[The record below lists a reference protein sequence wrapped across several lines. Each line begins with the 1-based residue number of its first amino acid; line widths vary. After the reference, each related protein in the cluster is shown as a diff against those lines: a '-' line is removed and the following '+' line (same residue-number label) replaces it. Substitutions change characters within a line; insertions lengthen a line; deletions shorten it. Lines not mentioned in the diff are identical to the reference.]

1 MVLYMDRMCQRG
13 LHAVLWSYISTLI
26 THLLT
31 AEPSQY
37 RRTIIPLSVS
47 LWNDLANPVFGGVV
61 LEGFKIRAMLFLW
74 A

>member
-13 LHAVLWSYISTLI
+13 LQAMLWSYIGTL
-26 THLLT
+26 THRLT

-47 LWNDLANPVFGGVV
+47 LWNDLVNPVFGGVV
-61 LEGFKIRAMLFLW
+61 LEGFKSRAMLFLW